1 MTSMYDHRVCP
12 QETDGLILLEII
24 LKVSAHCPSTVDNPD
39 GQHWVNHPDVRLRS
53 LRAILTL
60 RRYLSTLEYLP

>member
-12 QETDGLILLEII
+12 QWDGRAMLLEVI
-24 LKVSAHCPSTVDNPD
+24 LKASAALPVLWTTLMDL
-39 GQHWVNHPDVRLRS
+39 WVNHPDVRLRS